1 MKVGGE
7 SADNRAMVLRSP
19 NPGPIAE
26 LELIA
31 ENKEAETVFM
41 TDPQIGAPDKKQDL
55 DELNKELANKILKT
69 ESQADEGNTSALHD
83 LERAMAS

>member
-7 SADNRAMVLRSP
+7 SADRALVLSSP

-31 ENKEAETVFM
+31 ENKEAEAVFM
-41 TDPQIGAPDKKQDL
+41 TDPQILSPDKKQDL
-55 DELNKELANKILKT
+55 DELNKDLANKILKT
-69 ESQADEGNTSALHD
+69 ESQADEANASPLND